1 MTGASGGGP
10 DVPAADPAIRW
21 SVGSQEH
28 TDQGS
33 ENGRLGGG
41 RAERRLGGRYSVG
54 GLGGEMVETRRLEL
68 LTLSLQRRCSAS

>member
-10 DVPAADPAIRW
+10 DVPAADPAVRW
-21 SVGSQEH
+21 SVSSNER

-41 RAERRLGGRYSVG
+41 RAERRLDGRYSLEGWAVRWW
-54 GLGGEMVETRRLEL
+54 RRGD
-68 LTLSLQRRCSAS
+68 SNS

>member
-33 ENGRLGGG
+33 ENGRLGAAVPSEGSAVG
-41 RAERRLGGRYSVG
+41 IQLVGWAVRWWRRGDSN
-54 GLGGEMVETRRLEL
+54 
-68 LTLSLQRRCSAS
+68 S